1 MGEKTERI
9 TEESKEL
16 LCEMKKI
23 TKTFD
28 KVVAIEDINF
38 NIYSGEVHALM
49 GENGAG
55 KSTLMKILYGYY
67 SRTSGE
73 VKILGKEVNFH
84 STHDAEASGIGMVP
98 QEIDLFPELSV
109 AENLFVGRKRPRKKW
124 GGFDLKQMQQE
135 AKDIFQKLDVS
146 LDVTAQV
153 KHLSVANCQMIE
165 IARALIRQAK
175 IIVFDEPTASL
186 TEKETERL
194 FKVIAELRENGVGIV
209 YISHRLEEIFRI
221 ADRITVLR
229 DGKWVA
235 SDVISEFD
243 QDKLVK
249 LMVGRPLSQLF
260 TRGESKI
267 GEVVLSVEGLSSGEK
282 FEDVSFE
289 IRAGEVVGMAGLIG
303 AGRSEIGQT
312 LFGVLPVSSGVIKLH
327 GKEVQIK
334 SPEDAMEKKIV
345 YLPEE
350 RRSQGLILQM
360 SIGQNISLASLK
372 ILTRFGITD
381 VKKEKELSEKY
392 IHTLSIRG
400 ATIEKPVSQLS
411 GGNQQKVVVSKIMVR
426 EPEILILDEPTRGID
441 IGAKSEIYK
450 LIDELAKEGKAILLI
465 SSELPEVL
473 SMSDRIL
480 VMHEGK
486 LKGEFN
492 RAEATQEKIGMAASG
507 VWENQ

>member
-1 MGEKTERI
+1 M
-9 TEESKEL
+9 
-16 LCEMKKI
+16 
-23 TKTFD
+23 
-28 KVVAIEDINF
+28 
-38 NIYSGEVHALM
+38 
-49 GENGAG
+49 
-55 KSTLMKILYGYY
+55 
-67 SRTSGE
+67 
-73 VKILGKEVNFH
+73 
-84 STHDAEASGIGMVP
+84 
-98 QEIDLFPELSV
+98 
-109 AENLFVGRKRPRKKW
+109 
-124 GGFDLKQMQQE
+124 
-135 AKDIFQKLDVS
+135 
-146 LDVTAQV
+146 
-153 KHLSVANCQMIE
+153 
-165 IARALIRQAK
+165 
-175 IIVFDEPTASL
+175 
-186 TEKETERL
+186 
-194 FKVIAELRENGVGIV
+194 
-209 YISHRLEEIFRI
+209 EEIFRI

>member
-1 MGEKTERI
+1 MEERQKQI
-9 TEESKEL
+9 
-16 LCEMKKI
+16 LCKMENI
-23 TKTFD
+23 TKAFD
-28 KVVAIEDINF
+28 KVIAIENINF

-67 SRTSGE
+67 SRTNGD
-73 VKILGKEVNFH
+73 VTVLGKSVNFH
-84 STHDAEASGIGMVP
+84 STHDAESAGVGMVP
-98 QEIDLFPELSV
+98 QEIDLFPELTV

-124 GGFDLKQMQQE
+124 GGFDTKQMQLE
-135 AKDIFQKLDVS
+135 AEGIFQKLDVK

-165 IARALIRQAK
+165 IARALIRQAR
-175 IIVFDEPTASL
+175 IIIFDEPTASL
-186 TEKETERL
+186 TDKETERL
-194 FKVIAELRENGVGIV
+194 FKVICELKQKGVGIV
-209 YISHRLEEIFRI
+209 YISHRLEEIFQI

-235 SDVISEFD
+235 SGAVSEFD

-260 TRGESKI
+260 SRGENKI
-267 GEVVLSVEGLSSGEK
+267 GDVVLSVEGLSSGDR
-282 FEDVSFE
+282 FQDVSFE
-289 IRAGEVVGMAGLIG
+289 LRAGEVVGMAGLIG
-303 AGRSEIGQT
+303 AGRSEIGQS
-312 LFGVLPVSSGVIKLH
+312 LFGVLPITSGVIKIH
-327 GKEVQIK
+327 GKEVNIK
-334 SPEDAMEKKIV
+334 SPEDAMTKKIV

-360 SIGQNISLASLK
+360 SIGANISLASLK
-372 ILTRFGITD
+372 TLTKYGIIN
-381 VKKEKELSEKY
+381 VKKEKEVSEKY

-400 ATIEKPVSQLS
+400 ASIEKPVSQLS

-426 EPEILILDEPTRGID
+426 EPDILILDEPTRGID

-486 LKGEFN
+486 LKGEFS

-507 VWENQ
+507 VLTNV